1 MQEGPT
7 KNGRSRTIVIEDEIT
22 SLVLSYCHYK
32 NNLAQKAGREVSP
45 YLFADEKGNFIHPDT
60 FTKHLR
66 KIFKENGFPD
76 SFHLHTLRHTAASL
90 MIAGGADV
98 ATVSGL
104 LGHSQVSTTL
114 DIYTHAFDDKKK
126 AASAVLQESL
136 DI

>member
-1 MQEGPT
+1 MAL
-7 KNGRSRTIVIEDEIT
+7 TIA
-22 SLVLSYCHYK
+22 LSGMISYFVFYCHE
-32 NNLAQKAGREVSP
+32 RFSV
-45 YLFADEKGNFIHPDT
+45 F
-60 FTKHLR
+60 R
-66 KIFKENGFPD
+66 
-76 SFHLHTLRHTAASL
+76 FHALSHTAASL
-90 MIAGGADV
+90 LIAGGADA

>member
-1 MQEGPT
+1 MNYKLVVVNVTSPFLL
-7 KNGRSRTIVIEDEIT
+7 NSFSRLYHLFFTGKRIKTNPI
-22 SLVLSYCHYK
+22 SLDFPRDFRLVFIISY
-32 NNLAQKAGREVSP
+32 G
-45 YLFADEKGNFIHPDT
+45 
-60 FTKHLR
+60 
-66 KIFKENGFPD
+66 
-76 SFHLHTLRHTAASL
+76 HTAASL